1 VSPENADTAVE
12 RPGNGRKRRGFARW
26 IVIGL
31 SVVMAAAAI
40 YGITHRKK
48 ITKTVIQTAAVE
60 RQDITVTVEANG
72 SIEPINVIEVKSK
85 ASGQI
90 MKMPVDVG
98 SNVTPNQLLVQID
111 PRDVKNQFDQSQ
123 AALRAAQ
130 VSEQV
135 ALAQRKRS
143 DELFQESVITATEHE
158 TATLTYESARSAL
171 VRARTD
177 LDIARQ
183 RLEDATVRAPVAGTI
198 IEKPVSVGTVISSA
212 TSSVSGGTTILKMA
226 DLKQIRLRSL
236 VNETDIGNVKP
247 GQPATVVVD
256 AYPDRPFRGTVEKIE
271 PMATVDQSVTQFP
284 VLVSISNEEGLLMP
298 GMNGEVT
305 ILVEEQDDV
314 LAVPID
320 AIRTTR
326 EAAEAGQ
333 ALGLKPD
340 DIRNELR
347 DQAQTRM
354 AAARGGGAGVAADP
368 AAAGGA
374 TAGRGTAMA
383 QPGGSGA
390 ADTTRGGWRR
400 GRGDSTT
407 AGGGG
412 RRWGGGGRGGSGRRD
427 SAFARGGG
435 GGGNGGGGGGFGG
448 GAGGVGGGRGRQMR
462 VAFVK
467 QGDKY
472 VPRVVRIG
480 VSNYDYAQV
489 LSGLQEGEQVA
500 LLSAATLQLQ
510 REQSMQNIRQRMGGG
525 LGVPGTGGGGGGRG
539 GAGGAGGGGGGRGG
553 GGR

>member
-1 VSPENADTAVE
+1 MSPENAGMVVE
-12 RPGNGRKRRGFARW
+12 RPGNGRKRRGLRRW

-31 SVVMAAAAI
+31 SVVVAAAAI
-40 YGITHRKK
+40 YGVTHRKK
-48 ITKTVIQTAAVE
+48 TTKTVIQTAAVE

-72 SIEPINVIEVKSK
+72 SIEPINVVEVKSK

-98 SNVTPNQLLVQID
+98 SNVTPNQLLVKID
-111 PRDVKNQFDQSQ
+111 ERDVRNQFDQSQ

-143 DELFQESVITATEHE
+143 DQLAQDGVITATEHE
-158 TATLTYESARSAL
+158 TATLAYESARSAL

-183 RLEDATVRAPVAGTI
+183 KLEDATVRAPVAGTI

-212 TSSVSGGTTILKMA
+212 TSSVSGGTTLLKMA

-271 PMATVDQSVTQFP
+271 PVATVDQSVTQFP

-347 DQAQTRM
+347 NQAQTRM
-354 AAARGGGAGVAADP
+354 AAAQGGGAGAAADP
-368 AAAGGA
+368 AATGA

-383 QPGGSGA
+383 QPGGAGA

-400 GRGDSTT
+400 GRGDSTA
-407 AGGGG
+407 AGGFGRGGG
-412 RRWGGGGRGGSGRRD
+412 RR
-427 SAFARGGG
+427 
-435 GGGNGGGGGGFGG
+435 
-448 GAGGVGGGRGRQMR
+448 
-462 VAFVK
+462 
-467 QGDKY
+467 
-472 VPRVVRIG
+472 
-480 VSNYDYAQV
+480 
-489 LSGLQEGEQVA
+489 
-500 LLSAATLQLQ
+500 
-510 REQSMQNIRQRMGGG
+510 
-525 LGVPGTGGGGGGRG
+525 
-539 GAGGAGGGGGGRGG
+539 
-553 GGR
+553 

>member
-1 VSPENADTAVE
+1 MVVE
-12 RPGNGRKRRGFARW
+12 KPGNGRKRRGLKRW
-26 IVIGL
+26 IIIGL
-31 SVVMAAAAI
+31 SVLVAVAAL

-48 ITKTVIQTAAVE
+48 ATKTVIQTATVE

-111 PRDVKNQFDQSQ
+111 QRDVKNQFDQAQ
-123 AALRAAQ
+123 AALRAAK

-135 ALAQRKRS
+135 ALSQRKRS
-143 DELFQESVITATEHE
+143 DQLFQESVITATEHE
-158 TATLTYESARSAL
+158 TATLTYASASSAL

-183 RLEDATVRAPVAGTI
+183 KLEDATVRAPTAGTI
-198 IEKPVSVGTVISSA
+198 IEKPVAVGTVISSA
-212 TSSVSGGTTILKMA
+212 TSSVSGGTTLLKMA

-247 GQPATVVVD
+247 GQSATVVVD
-256 AYPDRPFRGTVEKIE
+256 AYPDRPFRGSVEKIE
-271 PMATVDQSVTQFP
+271 PVATVDQSVTQFP
-284 VLVSISNEEGLLMP
+284 VLISIANEEGLLMP

-326 EAAEAGQ
+326 EAPEAGQ

-347 DQAQTRM
+347 NQAQMRM
-354 AAARGGGAGVAADP
+354 AAAQGGGVPADP
-368 AAAGGA
+368 AAAGDA

-383 QPGGSGA
+383 QPGGAGA

-407 AGGGG
+407 ARGSG
-412 RRWGGGGRGGSGRRD
+412 RRWGGGGRGGFGRRD
-427 SAFARGGG
+427 SSSAR
-435 GGGNGGGGGGFGG
+435 GGGGGFGG
-448 GAGGVGGGRGRQMR
+448 GGGGGGRGRQMR

-489 LSGLQEGEQVA
+489 ISGLQEGETVA
-500 LLSAATLQLQ
+500 LLSAATLQMQ

-539 GAGGAGGGGGGRGG
+539 GAGGGGGGGGGRGG